1 MLIFKGYVGEC
12 ERSCDC
18 REWWVFFPLVNFNL
32 DLPDKQDL
40 FVLMLLMFMWVL
52 MKALLCLRWPAW
64 AATLKVA

>member
-1 MLIFKGYVGEC
+1 MNVSVLVTVESGG
-12 ERSCDC
+12 
-18 REWWVFFPLVNFNL
+18 VFFPLVNFNL